1 MVFKGKEDLK
11 DAVGI
16 YSICH
21 IESGRI
27 YIGQTRDRFIER
39 YWHHVWKLR
48 QGTHDNSHLQRAWS
62 KYGESA
68 FEFRVVE
75 VVDDLSMI
83 DDREIYYI
91 IEARGQV
98 AGCYNVADGGG
109 GKSGVPMSDTAKRI
123 VGAKNRQHNLG
134 KRASDETKRKMSEL
148 RKGQPRPQVR
158 SDVTV
163 TDIASAKQMLMRGL
177 SIQQVA
183 DELNLSVG
191 VVNGLLC
198 RNTWCEVFVAG
209 WDEFVVSRST
219 YYRLTRDDAEIIRQ
233 LAVNGATLD
242 ELANK
247 YNKTVRTIQ
256 NILSYKTF
264 K

>member
-1 MVFKGKEDLK
+1 
-11 DAVGI
+11 
-16 YSICH
+16 
-21 IESGRI
+21 
-27 YIGQTRDRFIER
+27 
-39 YWHHVWKLR
+39 
-48 QGTHDNSHLQRAWS
+48 
-62 KYGESA
+62 
-68 FEFRVVE
+68 
-75 VVDDLSMI
+75 
-83 DDREIYYI
+83 
-91 IEARGQV
+91 
-98 AGCYNVADGGG
+98 
-109 GKSGVPMSDTAKRI
+109 MSDTAKRI